1 MRFLRLLPALVLAF
15 SYTGT
20 AFAEARQDFDL
31 SNKTGYEIKEVC
43 VSPSKSDDWQHDVL
57 GTGTLPS
64 GNKVP
69 IKFSR
74 AAQTCEWDV
83 KVV

>member
-1 MRFLRLLPALVLAF
+1 VRFFRLLTALVSAF
-15 SYTGT
+15 SDTGT
-20 AFAEARQDFDL
+20 AFAEARRDFDL

>member
-1 MRFLRLLPALVLAF
+1 LPALVLAL

-20 AFAEARQDFDL
+20 DFAEARQDFDL
-31 SNKTGYEIKEVC
+31 PNKTGYEIKEVY

-74 AAQTCEWDV
+74 ATQTCDWDV